1 MTSRELSNRSLIAKA
16 LTYVCAIGSI
26 NSYLQP
32 CVSAVAKTD
41 KSSSSAY
48 SSDKKDKTRKKS
60 SEKSSKHHKSSKH
73 QKNAI
78 STTGLDQTTLDL
90 MNRGDWKAA
99 AERLETLTAG
109 RTEIGKEESWLAFSY
124 MFLAKCDQ
132 LKALATKAG
141 ISEPVVEVTTKTDV
155 SVSTSG
161 ESKPAADGKTVP
173 AAEGKSL
180 TTEKVVVAAVEPP
193 RSSNIHVVLIKAYNE
208 MCQQKLDLADKTLQN
223 IPDQY
228 ANDPTVFFALAAI
241 AGKQGRASSA
251 VEYAQRA
258 VELAPDFA
266 WGYRTIG
273 FLEQRFLKDTRKA
286 DAAFAQAFSI
296 EPRMREA
303 AEALIDL
310 RLSTNNFDGALDI
323 AQQVLADNPKDAA
336 NYYRVV
342 QIYIQQWR
350 LREALTELQE
360 AISLDAKDPRF
371 YRSRASIRRYQGD
384 LTAAIA
390 DQTKAVEFS
399 NDKAFEL
406 GELATM
412 NLLAGNKNRAIDNLQ
427 ESLKLDAKNQ
437 SVRDRLV
444 ALLTEEKRYEDLSTF
459 YKQELAT
466 KQKDEKLHLG
476 LANVL
481 VLLGRSDQAVEEF
494 KLAANLD
501 PLDAEPHRSL
511 GALRIKQKDYAAAA
525 KEFTRALNINPT
537 VQDLVA
543 LGYCYALND
552 EYVNAETALVTS
564 LALQQ
569 LTQSTTPNAVPTRLQ
584 INRSLADLFFTEGR
598 YSDAAANF
606 EAIYAT
612 SKNTADGP
620 MDGFTLAEA
629 KALRDL
635 TATSADALVT
645 AYNALNANQKAE
657 NKSAIVAS
665 LLKLGKIEQ
674 ALDFAGAAESDDANL
689 NLDLAKAARLKS
701 DFSKAEAIA
710 SHVVASTTATAE
722 QKSNA
727 QEELAQIML
736 VQGNAE
742 KADEWAR
749 KAVESYSK
757 NFEAYETIGRVYLK
771 KADAKSAMDAANKST
786 GINPYF
792 AKAYLL
798 LGDAQQSAGL
808 MKEASLSYRK
818 ASELY
823 PGLLEAHKSLLQT
836 LQKLSLK
843 EEARKE
849 AEQIAQMEK
858 QH

>member
-32 CVSAVAKTD
+32 GVSAIAKTD
-41 KSSSSAY
+41 KSSSSAH
-48 SSDKKDKTRKKS
+48 SSAKKDKTRKKS

-109 RTEIGKEESWLAFSY
+109 RTEIGKEESWLAFTY

-132 LKALATKAG
+132 LKALAAKAG

-155 SVSTSG
+155 SVPTSG
-161 ESKPAADGKTVP
+161 DSKTAPAADGKI
-173 AAEGKSL
+173 S
-180 TTEKVVVAAVEPP
+180 TTEKVVVAAIEPP

-228 ANDPTVFFALAAI
+228 ADDPTVFFALAAI

-251 VEYAQRA
+251 VEYAQRT

-266 WGYRTIG
+266 WGFRTIG
-273 FLEQRFLKDTRKA
+273 FLEQRFLKDTKKA
-286 DAAFAQAFSI
+286 DAAFAQAFAL

-310 RLSTNNFDGALDI
+310 RLATNNFDGALDI
-323 AQQVLADNPKDAA
+323 AQQVLADKPKDAA
-336 NYYRVV
+336 NYYRVA

-427 ESLKLDAKNQ
+427 ESLKLDVKNQ
-437 SVRDRLV
+437 LVRDRL
-444 ALLTEEKRYEDLSTF
+444 ASLLTEEKRYEDLAAF
-459 YKQELAT
+459 YKQELVT
-466 KQKDEKLHLG
+466 KQKDAKLHLG

-494 KLAANLD
+494 KMAANLD
-501 PLDAEPHRSL
+501 PSDAEPHRSL
-511 GALRIKQKDYAAAA
+511 GAMRIKQKDYAAAA
-525 KEFTRALNINPT
+525 KEFTRALNINPSS

-552 EYVNAETALVTS
+552 DYLQAEAAFVTS

-569 LTQSTTPNAVPTRLQ
+569 LTQSNTPNAVPTRLQ
-584 INRSLADLFFTEGR
+584 INRSLADLLFTEGR

-620 MDGFTLAEA
+620 MDSFTLAEA

-635 TATSADALVT
+635 TATSADTLVT

-665 LLKLGKIEQ
+665 LLKLGKIQQ
-674 ALDFAGAAESDDANL
+674 ALDIAGAAESDDANL

-710 SHVVASTTATAE
+710 SHLVAATTATAE

-736 VQGNAE
+736 AQGNAE

-771 KADAKSAMDAANKST
+771 KGDAKSAMDAANKST
-786 GINPYF
+786 AINPYF